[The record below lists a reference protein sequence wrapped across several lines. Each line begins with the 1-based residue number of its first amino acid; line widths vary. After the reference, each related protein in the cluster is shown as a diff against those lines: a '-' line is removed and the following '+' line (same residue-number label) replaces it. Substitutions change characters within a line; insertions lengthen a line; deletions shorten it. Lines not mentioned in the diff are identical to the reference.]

1 MSGYNYI
8 MKVKARLKWKIDR
21 NLSDDAGN
29 RDTMM
34 NSHTLA
40 KYFL

>member
-1 MSGYNYI
+1 MREYNYI

-21 NLSDDAGN
+21 NLSDHAVNIDI
-29 RDTMM
+29 MM